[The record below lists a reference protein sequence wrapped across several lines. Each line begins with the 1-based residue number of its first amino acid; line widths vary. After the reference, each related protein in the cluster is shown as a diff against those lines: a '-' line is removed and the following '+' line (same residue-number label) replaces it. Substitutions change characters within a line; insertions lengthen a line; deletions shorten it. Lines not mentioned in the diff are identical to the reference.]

1 MLYVYRL
8 NTPKMKKIYIF
19 SLALMLSSSLT
30 AQDSL
35 YSKVYDNGV
44 GYKVEALAVAPND
57 HVIQVGSTDFDYAAF
72 TYTDSLGNVIS
83 ASKYL
88 IDSEPANGFS
98 FTEAVVTSGNEYFVS
113 GGVLLQG
120 FSANV
125 GVVAKLDNLGTVIWS
140 KGVFTPAPG
149 FFKCTDIIESAEQT
163 LWIVGSDEQ
172 TGETAIVEFD
182 TDGVQLASFSF
193 KITGERLEI
202 QDMKELGDTLIFTG
216 TVYATSGSTKG
227 IVFATEKDGTFLW
240 SNTVNDTQ
248 LYETELNENS
258 IWSAGKLNLSE
269 PAILTLSHSGTIR
282 SLNTYNNVGIGEIE
296 DLDLAKIYDS
306 TLAITLGNFSLSKLI
321 VTRVNSSDV
330 SRFHVENNATD
341 VVSRENYG
349 LYVSGYGPNIGLKS
363 FFADPHGN
371 MIRIDSAITDMSC
384 VSGDGS
390 SSVSSVTPVDAPIS
404 LTTMSA
410 ATFSDLYITQ
420 VPATLT
426 EIIGCVDYY
435 SGIDE
440 LNQAMISIFPNP
452 GNGQVQ
458 VANPKGLRGKLEIQN
473 TSGETVFKTNIT
485 SSEQTLDLNHLPAG
499 IYFFQFK
506 NQADSTQISS
516 GKLIIL

>member
-1 MLYVYRL
+1 
-8 NTPKMKKIYIF
+8 MKKYYIA
-19 SLALMLSSSLT
+19 SLFLTLSSALT

-35 YSKVYDNGV
+35 YSKVYDNSV
-44 GYKVEALAVAPND
+44 GYKVEALAVESNG
-57 HVIQVGSTDFDYAAF
+57 HVIQVGSADFDYAAF

-88 IDSEPANGFS
+88 IDGEPATGFN
-98 FTEAVVTSGNEYFVS
+98 FTEAVITSGNEYYVS

-120 FSANV
+120 FGANV
-125 GVVAKLDNLGTVIWS
+125 GVVAKLNNQGTVIWS

-163 LWIVGSDEQ
+163 LWVVGSDEQ
-172 TGETAIVEFD
+172 TGETAIIEFD

-193 KITGERLEI
+193 KIAGERLEI

-240 SNTVNDTQ
+240 SNTVSDVQ

-258 IWSAGKLNLSE
+258 IWSAGRLNLSE
-269 PAILTLSHSGTIR
+269 PVVLTLSHSGTIR

-321 VTRVNSSDV
+321 VTRVNSLDTHT
-330 SRFHVENNATD
+330 FGIENNTTD
-341 VVSRENYG
+341 VASRENNGMYI
-349 LYVSGYGPNIGLKS
+349 SGFGPNYGVKS
-363 FFADPHGN
+363 LFANPHGN
-371 MIRIDSAITDMSC
+371 MIRIDSAGTKISC
-384 VSGDGS
+384 VSDNG
-390 SSVSSVTPVDAPIS
+390 SVSVSPLTPADTPIS

-426 EIIGCVDYY
+426 EIIGCVDFY

-440 LNQAMISIFPNP
+440 LNESLISIFPNP
-452 GNGQVQ
+452 GTGRVQ
-458 VANPKGLRGKLEIQN
+458 VANPKGLKGKLEIQN

-485 SSEQTLDLNHLPAG
+485 YTEQTLDLNHLPAG
-499 IYFFQFK
+499 VYFFQFK
-506 NQADSTQISS
+506 NQTDNTKISS